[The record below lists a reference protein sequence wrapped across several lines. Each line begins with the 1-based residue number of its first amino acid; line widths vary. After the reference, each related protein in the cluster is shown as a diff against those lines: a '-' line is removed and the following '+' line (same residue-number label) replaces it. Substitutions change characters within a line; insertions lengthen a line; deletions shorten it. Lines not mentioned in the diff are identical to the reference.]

1 MHSLL
6 NKILQG
12 MYGYGLNP
20 NIPERGFPGM
30 VKPGNID
37 IYNRPL
43 VKNPKGGT
51 STVYSMGVNFDGN
64 EYLIPRITDDGKILS
79 EKEAKEHFKK
89 TGKHFGIFES
99 PEAST
104 QHAKYLH
111 NQQKSFYNL

>member
-12 MYGYGLNP
+12 MYGYGVNP
-20 NIPERGFPGM
+20 IVPERGFPGM

-51 STVYSMGVNFDGN
+51 STAYSMGVNLDGN
-64 EYLIPRITDDGKILS
+64 EYLIPRVTDDGKILS
-79 EKEAKEHFKK
+79 EREAVAHFKK

>member
-1 MHSLL
+1 
-6 NKILQG
+6 
-12 MYGYGLNP
+12 MYGYGYNP
-20 NIPERGFPGM
+20 KTPEQGFPGM
-30 VKPGNID
+30 IQPGNID

-51 STVYSMGVNFDGN
+51 STVYSMGVNLNDN
-64 EYLIPRITDDGKILS
+64 DYLIPRVINEGKLLS
-79 EKEAKEHFKK
+79 EDESIEHFKK
-89 TGKHFGIFES
+89 TGKHFGVFEN

>member
-1 MHSLL
+1 MNSLL
-6 NKILQG
+6 SKILQG
-12 MYGYGLNP
+12 MYGYGYNP
-20 NIPERGFPGM
+20 QVPERGFPGM
-30 VKPGNID
+30 IKPGNID

-43 VKNPKGGT
+43 VKNPKGGI
-51 STVYSMGVNFDGN
+51 STVYSMGVNLDGK
-64 EYLIPRITDDGKILS
+64 EYLIPRVTDEGKILN
-79 EKEAKEHFKK
+79 EDEAVKHFKK